1 LQIKQT
7 TAKAELP
14 LKRWQLQNLADDGSG
29 HQILV
34 DHAESMLLESL
45 QGLLAR
51 GIDLKVPLENKAYL
65 SQAYVN
71 VHGSALTE
79 EDAYATKEALED
91 YYAYHRA
98 VRVHA
103 QRERVVEKLNKLKG
117 DEYNSTFKPA
127 SKAKPT
133 SKIFR
138 APSTATEPVVAA
150 VSSVFAAHTFH
161 PDLPV
166 PPMPQALSSL
176 TRSS

>member
-51 GIDLKVPLENKAYL
+51 
-65 SQAYVN
+65 AYVN